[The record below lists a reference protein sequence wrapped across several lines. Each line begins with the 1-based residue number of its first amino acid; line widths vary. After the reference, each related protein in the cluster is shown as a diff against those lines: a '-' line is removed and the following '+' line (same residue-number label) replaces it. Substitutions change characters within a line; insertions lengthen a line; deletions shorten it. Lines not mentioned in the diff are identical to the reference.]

1 MQNYN
6 LTEKREKGETS
17 LQAEYRVKSQQ
28 LKSQITKMGCTV
40 ILLLFLNEDSRE
52 FQETNC
58 LEMNKILGDY
68 TILRL

>member
-17 LQAEYRVKSQQ
+17 LQEYRVESQQ

-68 TILRL
+68 TILRV